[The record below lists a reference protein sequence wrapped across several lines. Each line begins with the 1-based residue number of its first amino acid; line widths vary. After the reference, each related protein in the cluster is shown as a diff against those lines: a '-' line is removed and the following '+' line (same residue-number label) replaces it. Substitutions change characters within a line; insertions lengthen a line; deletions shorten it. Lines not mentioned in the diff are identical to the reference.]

1 MFKVWLLVAL
11 LHTPSMPSVKYQ
23 AHIYGTEQECYES
36 LAEFLNIYEKKS
48 DEYKQ
53 YTKVD
58 GHCLEFESFPIARLM
73 SNV

>member
-23 AHIYGTEQECYES
+23 AYIYATEHECYES
-36 LAEFLNIYEKKS
+36 LAEFLNLYEKKS
-48 DEYKQ
+48 DEYKKS
-53 YTKVD
+53 TKVD

>member
-36 LAEFLNIYEKKS
+36 LAEFLNIYEKK
-48 DEYKQ
+48 
-53 YTKVD
+53 
-58 GHCLEFESFPIARLM
+58 IR
-73 SNV
+73 